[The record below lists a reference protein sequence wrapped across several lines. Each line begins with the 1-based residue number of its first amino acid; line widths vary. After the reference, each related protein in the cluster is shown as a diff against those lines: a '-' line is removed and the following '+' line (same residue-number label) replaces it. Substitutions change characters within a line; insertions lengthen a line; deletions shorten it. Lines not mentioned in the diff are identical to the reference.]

1 MKLLVSHFHQGEG
14 KFPTFSA
21 GTAVRLGSECVNYPN
36 WFACEI
42 DGWKTFVPSHFI
54 SENKLICD
62 YNPTELV
69 AAQGERVELLELHYQ
84 WAIVKRENE
93 IGWLPCEILRVIG

>member
-42 DGWKTFVPSHFI
+42 DGWKTFVPSHF
-54 SENKLICD
+54 N
-62 YNPTELV
+62 
-69 AAQGERVELLELHYQ
+69 
-84 WAIVKRENE
+84 
-93 IGWLPCEILRVIG
+93 